1 MRQRG
6 IAAGAAGLQW
16 DILMIETIR
25 TLGRAV
31 FLLCLAAL
39 ALLAIVQMYSGEAY
53 QNLESILVS
62 VLAIT
67 LIVLAFLLVVE
78 VWRQPD

>member
-1 MRQRG
+1 MHQRG